1 MKRLLFLCLSS
12 FFFYSCAGYVESNV
26 QSYSKIKNNDLRKSI
41 AILPT
46 NKEMIN
52 SLEFENFSSK
62 VAANLRYK
70 NFNVIKDPT
79 KAELIALVN
88 YGIDTGQN
96 YTSTVTLPTYGQ
108 TGYSGSS
115 TFGSLNSYGSYG
127 TFSGT
132 TTYYPSYGIT
142 GYQNYTSS
150 NTYYTRVFQLDIY
163 EAFESLDDN
172 PNKIYEA
179 KLISKGSCSSLSG
192 VIDEILSSLFR
203 DFPNSY
209 SGSITETWD
218 GTC

>member
-1 MKRLLFLCLSS
+1 MKKTVLFVILSFFLSS
-12 FFFYSCAGYVESNV
+12 CYAYVDSNV
-26 QSYSKIKNNDLRKSI
+26 QSYSKIKTNDYRKSI

-52 SLEFENFSSK
+52 SLEFEEFSYK
-62 VAANLRYK
+62 VAAQLRYK
-70 NFNVIKDPT
+70 NFNVINDPA

-96 YTSTVTLPTYGQ
+96 VTSTVTLPTYGQ

-115 TFGSLNSYGSYG
+115 TFGSLNTYGNYG

-142 GYQNYTSS
+142 GYQNYTS
-150 NTYYTRVFQLDIY
+150 NRTVYTRVFQLDIY
-163 EAFESLDDN
+163 EAFKTLDDN

-179 KLISKGSCSSLSG
+179 KVVSRGRCSSISS
-192 VIDEILSSLFR
+192 VIDEILASLFR
-203 DFPNSY
+203 DFPNSF
-209 SGSITETWD
+209 SGSITESSD
-218 GTC
+218 GVC